1 MKNILIAFDGSDHAF
16 NAIKEAK
23 KLIVGFPNAQITV
36 LEVLEISKAKDQT
49 LDLSKS
55 SEDRKSARVK
65 EVREQLKGLLNDCL
79 IAILIGDPATEIVN
93 YAKKDTYDLLIIG
106 CRGLNLLQEFVMGS
120 VSHKVMKHA
129 SLPILVVK

>member
-23 KLIVGFPNAQITV
+23 KLMVGFPNAKITV

-55 SEDRKSARVK
+55 SEERKSARIK
-65 EVREQLKGLLNDCL
+65 EVREQLQDLLEDCL
-79 IAILIGDPATEIVN
+79 ITILIGDPATEIVS
-93 YAKKDTYDLLIIG
+93 YAKKDAYDLLIIG
-106 CRGLNLLQEFVMGS
+106 SRGLNLLQEFVMGS

-129 SLPILVVK
+129 SLPTLVVK